1 MILMSLQAGVKPF
14 KSFLTLEPA
23 FNLTGGR
30 RWDIISL
37 NPYGRGCDFGCL
49 YCPHNC
55 NRKGKAIAANEGE
68 LLKALEKGLQGSL
81 RSKLGKAFREKA
93 WVYIGSSS
101 ECLGPAEEEHGLTLK
116 VLELLKEYN
125 YLYTIATKNDL
136 IATGPYLRQ
145 LQGEVQISFST
156 PMDYCSRIMEPGA
169 PVTSQ
174 RLKVARLLRNRDIG
188 VIGRIE
194 PVFPDRPDYFYSL
207 GRRPLY
213 SDQFVYWNNTLVRML
228 WATGIKEIFMSMVRM
243 DRRTISEVLRAF
255 GFDLGPYYRERLNG
269 NPALSAAERKYYYS
283 LIKSIAEP
291 LHVFTTIVD
300 PDKES

>member
-1 MILMSLQAGVKPF
+1 MVSSFTFIQRGSHVLVTIISDASHCPHTLAGGYGCWIASNRGSKEFGGPLNDAMDSAEIEAKAACNALHFAITSGLVKRRDVILIQVDALAV
-14 KSFLTLEPA
+14 LEM
-23 FNLTGGR
+23 FSGR
-30 RWDIISL
+30 RKPRYREREI
-37 NPYGRGCDFGCL
+37 
-49 YCPHNC
+49 
-55 NRKGKAIAANEGE
+55 
-68 LLKALEKGLQGSL
+68 LE
-81 RSKLGKAFREKA
+81 
-93 WVYIGSSS
+93 W
-101 ECLGPAEEEHGLTLK
+101 LT
-116 VLELLKEYN
+116 N
-125 YLYTIATKNDL
+125 IATRNDL

-156 PMDYCSRIMEPGA
+156 PMDYCSRIMEQGA

-207 GRRPLY
+207 GRRPTY

-243 DRRTISEVLRAF
+243 DRKTISEVLKAF